1 VLKYVRVPYLSIVR
15 YINVVVGLGNRVG
28 VGARSVHALPC
39 YHGHCFEDTG
49 DFCDSADDA
58 FVVGD
63 ARAH

>member
-1 VLKYVRVPYLSIVR
+1 VVVGV
-15 YINVVVGLGNRVG
+15 NVVVGLGNRVG

-39 YHGHCFEDTG
+39 HHGHCFEDIG
-49 DFCDSADDA
+49 DLGDRVVDA

>member
-1 VLKYVRVPYLSIVR
+1 VVVGV
-15 YINVVVGLGNRVG
+15 NVVVGLGNRVG
-28 VGARSVHALPC
+28 VGARPVHALPS
-39 YHGHCFEDTG
+39 YHCHSFEDTG